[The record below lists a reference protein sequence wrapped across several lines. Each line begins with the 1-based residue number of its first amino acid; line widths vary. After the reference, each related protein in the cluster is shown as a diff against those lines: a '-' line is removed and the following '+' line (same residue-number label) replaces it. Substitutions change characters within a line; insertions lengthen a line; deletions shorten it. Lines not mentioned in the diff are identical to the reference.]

1 MPELNIGSLQGTALP
16 FYLTIKDVGGDLVP
30 QPAGQPTIDIASIDP
45 ETHIRNIA
53 IPVTPMIEIEPGRYF
68 FVWRIAKDAPPINH
82 VVVLRAIIEQEAQS
96 ASDESFVVTS
106 LLPNP
111 EFVLNVQVLDDGG
124 ADGGGPCF
132 PEVMAKDPKCRKR
145 PVLPVSHF
153 REVDIGLAD
162 FALEGA
168 FRFGDFPN
176 AVVDRRSIGRFNLTV
191 GVGGV
196 RSEDPGGGPALRHG
210 NPVVN
215 QTYTSRRR
223 YRY

>member
-1 MPELNIGSLQGTALP
+1 MPELNVGSYQGTVLP
-16 FYLTIKDVGGDLVP
+16 FYLTVKDISGDLVP

-45 ETHIRNIA
+45 ETHVRNVAVPI
-53 IPVTPMIEIEPGRYF
+53 TPMVEIEPGRYF
-68 FVWRIAKDAPPINH
+68 YVWRIAKDEPPVNH
-82 VVVLRAIIEQEAQS
+82 IAVLRAIIESEAVS

-106 LLPNP
+106 LLRNP
-111 EFVLNVQVLDDGG
+111 EFVLNIQVLEDN
-124 ADGGGPCF
+124 GPCY
-132 PEVMAKDPKCRKR
+132 PEVMAKDPKCKPR
-145 PVLPVSHF
+145 PVLPVSHY

-196 RSEDPGGGPALRHG
+196 RSEDPDGGPAIRLG

-215 QTYTSRRR
+215 RTYTARKR

>member
-16 FYLTIKDVGGDLVP
+16 FYLTVKNVAGDLIP
-30 QPAGQPTIDIASIDP
+30 QPAGQPTIDIASVDQ
-45 ETHIRNIA
+45 ETHVRNVA

-68 FVWRIAKDAPPINH
+68 FVWRIKDEEPLGEH
-82 VVVLRAIIEQEAQS
+82 TVVLRAIIEGDAIT
-96 ASDESFVVTS
+96 ASDESFVVTDT
-106 LLPNP
+106 LVNP
-111 EFVLNVQVLDDGG
+111 SFVININVLENS
-124 ADGGGPCF
+124 GPCY
-132 PEVMAKDPKCRKR
+132 PEVMAKDPKCKPR
-145 PVLPVSHF
+145 PVLPASHY

-176 AVVDRRSIGRFNLTV
+176 AVVDKRSIGRFNLTV

-196 RSEDPGGGPALRHG
+196 RSEDPGGGPAIRFG
-210 NPVVN
+210 NPAVN
-215 QTYTSRRR
+215 TTYTARKR